1 MNAYGGVFLS
11 RKADEA
17 VIDNE
22 ETLEHGAMYWIR
34 DEGTHVVIG
43 LTETALERWGM
54 ILFIE
59 LPEVGAVLTEG
70 GYMGLVEMAE
80 SEIDLLAPMS
90 GTVTYVNLLLERST
104 ELLYASPTVKG
115 WLVRLEKERD

>member
-1 MNAYGGVFLS
+1 M
-11 RKADEA
+11 
-17 VIDNE
+17 IDNE

-34 DEGTHVVIG
+34 DEGTHTVIG

-90 GTVTYVNLLLERST
+90 GTVTSVNLLLERST

-115 WLVRLEKERD
+115 WLIRLEKGRD